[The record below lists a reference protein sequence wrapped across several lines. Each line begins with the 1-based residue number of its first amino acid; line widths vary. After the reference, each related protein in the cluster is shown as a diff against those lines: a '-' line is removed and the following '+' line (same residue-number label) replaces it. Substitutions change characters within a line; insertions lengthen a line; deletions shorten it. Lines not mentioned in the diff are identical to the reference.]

1 MLSDVHWDLLLR
13 EARSFNGWQPRAV
26 EPALLQRLYALMK
39 MGPTSMNCSPARLV
53 FVTSA
58 AARERLLPLLSPGNV
73 EKTRTA
79 PITVLIGHA
88 RHFQQRLPALFPH
101 RPAARE
107 MFEGNEMLRESTAFR
122 NASLQGAYLMLAARG
137 LGLDCG
143 PMSGFNAA
151 AIDAEFFAADPA
163 FAAEA
168 TTVNFLC
175 NLGYGEHGS
184 LFERLPRLAFDEAC
198 RLV

>member
-1 MLSDVHWDLLLR
+1 MLKEAHWDLLLR
-13 EARSFNGWQPRAV
+13 EARSFSGWTSRLV
-26 EPALLQRLYALMK
+26 EPALLQSLYELMK

-53 FVTSA
+53 FVTTP

-88 RHFQQRLPALFPH
+88 RHFQLRLPALFPH

-107 MFEGNEMLRESTAFR
+107 MFDGNEALRESTAFR

-151 AIDAEFFAADPA
+151 AIDAEFFAADPG

-168 TTVNFLC
+168 TTVNFAC
-175 NLGYGEHGS
+175 NLGYGERGS
-184 LFERLPRLAFDEAC
+184 LFERLPRLAFGEAC